1 MADYIV
7 SCCSSA
13 DISPEWMA
21 KRNLTYL
28 CHSFFLNDQE
38 YKDDLWVSMKPEEM
52 YRRMNGGYHN
62 DGYRMHEGS
71 KEKEYDEGYRTGY
84 EHGYKDHEQDEN
96 WRRMRDSRGRY
107 M

>member
-1 MADYIV
+1 MGRHFIIV
-7 SCCSSA
+7 
-13 DISPEWMA
+13 
-21 KRNLTYL
+21 
-28 CHSFFLNDQE
+28 
-38 YKDDLWVSMKPEEM
+38 DDKHTDDGYRREEM
-52 YRRMNGGYHN
+52 YRRMNGGYRN

>member
-1 MADYIV
+1 MGRHFIIVDDKHADDGY
-7 SCCSSA
+7 
-13 DISPEWMA
+13 
-21 KRNLTYL
+21 RR
-28 CHSFFLNDQE
+28 
-38 YKDDLWVSMKPEEM
+38 EEM
-52 YRRMNGGYHN
+52 YRRMNGGYRN